1 MSPQTEFRRDRGLPA
16 VASDA
21 RRAQHA
27 NTDLSYSSGGVAMS
41 YSAGTPHVVSRYAA
55 VAFALAAG
63 FTMAGAAAAQNPP
76 SAATVASP
84 SGQPGTASKTAD
96 ADHRLIKPGDRNCLR
111 STGSLIP
118 PKKGDCL
125 PVAGRSYSRDEL
137 RNTGAIDNAHAL
149 QMLDPSITL
158 GH

>member
-27 NTDLSYSSGGVAMS
+27 NTDLSYSSEGVAMS
-41 YSAGTPHVVSRYAA
+41 HSAGTSRLVSRYA
-55 VAFALAAG
+55 VLAFALAAG
-63 FTMAGAAAAQNPP
+63 LTMMGAAAAQNLP
-76 SAATVASP
+76 SASP
-84 SGQPGTASKTAD
+84 SSSTAAKPPGSPSTASKSAD

-125 PVAGRSYSRDEL
+125 PVAG
-137 RNTGAIDNAHAL
+137 
-149 QMLDPSITL
+149 
-158 GH
+158 

>member
-1 MSPQTEFRRDRGLPA
+1 MSPSTISMPA
-16 VASDA
+16 LSKRVAI
-21 RRAQHA
+21 
-27 NTDLSYSSGGVAMS
+27 
-41 YSAGTPHVVSRYAA
+41 
-55 VAFALAAG
+55 ALALSVGLA
-63 FTMAGAAAAQNPP
+63 TGATAAAQSSSSEPPVTNPTDQP
-76 SAATVASP
+76 ATN
-84 SGQPGTASKTAD
+84 SKTAD
-96 ADHRLIKPGDRNCLR
+96 ANHRLIKPGDRACLR
-111 STGSLIP
+111 DTGSLIP